1 MKLAIAGLIGGMVF
15 GLMVSG
21 LANASSYRHE
31 RHEYRN
37 VHPRSSVLRHSNHS
51 HHRYERRGVVPF
63 SSHRERHATSPYS
76 SSYRTA
82 RPYYKS
88 HDRHERYARG
98 HHGR

>member
-1 MKLAIAGLIGGMVF
+1 MKLAMVGLIGGMVF

-37 VHPRSSVLRHSNHS
+37 VYPRSRVFTYDNGYRGSSR
-51 HHRYERRGVVPF
+51 HRYERRIIVPF
-63 SSHRERHATSPYS
+63 NSHSTRHT
-76 SSYRTA
+76 T

-88 HDRHERYARG
+88 HGKHERYGRV